1 MAKKREG
8 FWQIEL
14 EIEVD
19 GKQVGID
26 ELTEETRKD
35 IVEKIL
41 DGYTGGEIQEEIE
54 EE

>member
-1 MAKKREG
+1 MKKKEG

-14 EIEVD
+14 TIEVN
-19 GKQVGID
+19 GKQVGIE
-26 ELTEETRKD
+26 ELAEETRKD
-35 IVEKIL
+35 IAEKIL